1 MIKFCT
7 FYISLALGIILCT
20 GSIQAKPHEASAL
33 SLEDA
38 VPFQCL
44 LNIPMGISPGELK
57 YRLESCENSRFIE
70 YSGKDVTDS
79 INISD
84 IEANGQLRHGTYYI
98 EANDTISDLFFNF
111 LDKKLY
117 SISGEMRLS
126 SNVKKEFARSL
137 QSQFGKPKQL
147 NVTKG
152 NMNGDVFKVPLTI
165 WNITGKYFYID
176 LRDKSSI
183 QMFDIIDDD
192 GDYAVQ
198 EEILYTKPVVF
209 AYNGYDQKEKQYK
222 SDWYY
227 AEDSL
232 PSITT
237 QCEGVGKIVCDGRFN
252 GVSLIIQCE
261 NGKVVFKKD
270 NITLKKNTVLLK
282 KGEFPYDCEGRKIGT
297 AYDDQEFWST
307 RYVVTLSKRG
317 YTIFRG
323 IIERNDCFD

>member
-1 MIKFCT
+1 MSILYKLSVGFIC
-7 FYISLALGIILCT
+7 SLFLLFGTL
-20 GSIQAKPHEASAL
+20 QANSRTNTTLPIESSA
-33 SLEDA
+33 
-38 VPFQCL
+38 FQCL
-44 LNIPMGISPGELK
+44 VNIPMGISPGELK
-57 YRLESCENSRFIE
+57 YHLESCENSRFIE

-79 INISD
+79 MNISD
-84 IEANGQLRHGTYYI
+84 IEANGQFRHGTYYI
-98 EANDTISDLFFNF
+98 EGNDTISDLFFNF

-126 SNVKKEFARSL
+126 SNVKKEFTQSL
-137 QSQFGKPKQL
+137 QSRFGKPKQM

-152 NMNGDVFKVPLTI
+152 NMNGDVFKVPLTF
-165 WNITGKYFYID
+165 WNISGKYFYID
-176 LRDKSSI
+176 LRDKSPI
-183 QMFDIIDDD
+183 QQFDIIDDD

-198 EEILYTKPVVF
+198 DEILYTSPVVF

-237 QCEGVGKIVCDGRFN
+237 QCEGVGKIICDGRFT
-252 GVSLIIQCE
+252 GVSLTIQCE

-282 KGEFPYDCEGRKIGT
+282 KGEFPHDCEGRKIGM
-297 AYDDQEFWST
+297 AYEQDFYST
-307 RYVVTLSKRG
+307 QYVVTLSKRG
-317 YTIFRG
+317 YTIFKG
-323 IIERNDCFD
+323 IIERNDCLD